1 MVATATAP
9 ANFKTYQDRKQ
20 MSEDELQSVEQFKL
34 DKEMHR
40 QIRRL
45 GGPEVYSI
53 YTHLVDSASKR
64 NEWGCWPTYE
74 SIMEDLGILNRP
86 VIADALQWL
95 FDAGLME
102 WGLEGRKAWFIP
114 LRKADSSV
122 IELLLSTPSFRNR
135 TKDSSDRELKIVLI
149 ENANVYQSN
158 VNQENDKTLDTD
170 VSNGAADAGPAKVAK
185 SPLKEIES
193 EINQDIPASASS
205 PPDTRSFNR
214 RWRDRYEAV
223 KDNSRDRSGVLGE
236 LWVEITGQKA
246 DYQLLNQLAKQQGS
260 GFKVLIGLLKMA
272 ACDVVD
278 DPKRYLRKVLSNEQQ
293 RGPYLA
299 GNGAASG
306 RTFQPAPKPIKPR
319 GSRPDGGFSTAE
331 YLEDY

>member
-1 MVATATAP
+1 MLQKATGSTEQQGVLQKATGGVA
-9 ANFKTYQDRKQ
+9 
-20 MSEDELQSVEQFKL
+20 QSDTNETKL
-34 DKEMHR
+34 K
-40 QIRRL
+40 
-45 GGPEVYSI
+45 
-53 YTHLVDSASKR
+53 
-64 NEWGCWPTYE
+64 
-74 SIMEDLGILNRP
+74 
-86 VIADALQWL
+86 
-95 FDAGLME
+95 
-102 WGLEGRKAWFIP
+102 
-114 LRKADSSV
+114 
-122 IELLLSTPSFRNR
+122 
-135 TKDSSDRELKIVLI
+135 
-149 ENANVYQSN
+149 
-158 VNQENDKTLDTD
+158 NQENDKTLDTD